1 MSDFDIHNCN
11 AQGYP
16 KVKSIVYNKMFNIS
30 EIMILLF
37 STLVFCFLDIKD
49 VPFFQIYSKQ
59 KNAKLEELKKY
70 HFCFLF
76 EDLCY

>member
-49 VPFFQIYSKQ
+49 VPFLQ
-59 KNAKLEELKKY
+59 KIAKLEELKKY

-76 EDLCY
+76 EDLYY

>member
-11 AQGYP
+11 TQGYP

-37 STLVFCFLDIKD
+37 RTQYVVRKR
-49 VPFFQIYSKQ
+49 Y
-59 KNAKLEELKKY
+59 
-70 HFCFLF
+70 
-76 EDLCY
+76 